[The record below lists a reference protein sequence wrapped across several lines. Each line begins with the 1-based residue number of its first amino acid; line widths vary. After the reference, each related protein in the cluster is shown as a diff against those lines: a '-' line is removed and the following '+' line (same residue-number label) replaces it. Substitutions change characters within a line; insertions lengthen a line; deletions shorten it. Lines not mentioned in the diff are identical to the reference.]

1 VTARAVRAAGALPLC
16 LLLWASFAAAAPELR
31 AQSVS
36 ELQRQID
43 ESRERLEQ
51 MRAERDRLR
60 AQLSEAREGASDVSV
75 ELANVERQL
84 SASRA
89 VLAELEL
96 QLGAVT
102 AQSGATTEALVS
114 TEDRLKYAEA
124 RMRRRLRSTY
134 QLGPL
139 HTARVLLS
147 SNSIAD
153 LLARTRY
160 LARIAAWDRAVVE
173 QVSALQETLR
183 TQSTTLERQRRELSE
198 LQSSRND
205 EITALRRVE
214 RERQS
219 TLDELRSRESEVQSR
234 LERIEADEA
243 RLTGLVTELERLR
256 VEAERARAAAG
267 GTVLPTTLAD
277 ADAGTLD
284 WPTQGDLLYRFGLE
298 RRPDGLTM
306 RWNGV
311 GIAAAPGTPV
321 QAVRDG
327 TVVLAGP
334 FQGYGPTVVLSHG
347 SGYYTLYLYLQELS
361 VVEGRT
367 VRAGEQVGTVGGVET
382 PEGPHIEFQIR
393 TPAAD
398 GSPVARDPLEWLRA
412 RER

>member
-1 VTARAVRAAGALPLC
+1 MIAGVAVRALPLWILLVVATATAAALPVQ
-16 LLLWASFAAAAPELR
+16 

-43 ESRERLEQ
+43 ESRERLDQ
-51 MRAERDRLR
+51 MRAERERLR
-60 AQLSEAREGASDVSV
+60 AQLGEAREGAADVSAQ
-75 ELANVERQL
+75 LANVERRL
-84 SASRA
+84 SASRG

-96 QLGAVT
+96 QLRAVT

-114 TEDRLKYAEA
+114 TEDRLHYAEA
-124 RMRRRLRSTY
+124 RMQRRLRSAY

-147 SNSIAD
+147 SNSVAD
-153 LLARTRY
+153 LLARSRY

-173 QVSALQETLR
+173 QVRSLQQTLNSESA
-183 TQSTTLERQRRELSE
+183 TLERQRQQLAD
-198 LQSSRND
+198 LQGSRND
-205 EITALRRVE
+205 EIAALRRVE
-214 RERQS
+214 QERQS
-219 TLDELRSRESEVQSR
+219 ALAELRGRESEVASQ
-234 LERIEADEA
+234 LEQIAADEA
-243 RLTGLVTELERLR
+243 RLAGLVTELERLR

-267 GTVLPTTLAD
+267 GAVLPTTLA
-277 ADAGTLD
+277 ASDAGTLE
-284 WPTQGDLLYRFGLE
+284 WPTDGDLIYRFGLE
-298 RRPDGLTM
+298 RRPNGLTM

-311 GIAAAPGTPV
+311 GISAEPGSPV
-321 QAVRDG
+321 RAVRDG

-347 SGYYTLYLYLQELS
+347 SGYYTLYLYLDELS
-361 VVEGRT
+361 VTEGRV
-367 VRAGEQVGTVGGVET
+367 VRAGQLIGTVGGTET

-393 TPAAD
+393 TPAGD